1 MNISDYDFKKAKAA
15 KETFINTIHYQEIYG
30 PKTIVLTQ
38 IGSFYEVYGIQH
50 TGIQR
55 DFENDI
61 ECVIDDDDNDDNIID
76 TQYTEYRQI
85 CNLNVAEKKMVVTH
99 IPTNTI
105 CKVLMSGFGMIQI
118 DKYISI
124 LQKHGYIVVR
134 IDQESMGVKNPKRHV
149 QGIYSPG
156 CKVISSLEDE
166 VTTNNIVCIWIES
179 TLKQI
184 CIGISSIDTY
194 TGKCSMYQYTTDNLH
209 SPITYDD
216 LERYISIIRPNE
228 FIIISKMNSTT
239 IDEIIGFIG
248 IQQSNNISVHR
259 VDLRKCKK
267 VKNCEK
273 QTYQKE
279 LLSKFY
285 KFDDFSIFNQNF
297 YHHIIATQSF
307 CYLLDFIFEH
317 NPDLIR
323 NIEFPIFE
331 NLQQRLILY
340 NHSLKQLNIIDDG
353 VHTGKYSSICKM
365 LNECVTPLG
374 KRHFEFTLLHPII
387 DPIILNREYDIIEY
401 IMSMNIAHHN
411 FIQLSLKK
419 MGDLQKIIRGIL
431 IKRMTPKMVYILY
444 KFLTTSILID
454 NSLKNDTIVQQY
466 LLENNTLNSSEEVKE
481 IISYLENTF
490 YLERGRYYNYFIN
503 FNKIVIRPGISTE
516 LDELMKNEL
525 ESMDKINSCIIFL
538 NRIIDSKND
547 KTVDYIKLHETDKFG
562 LNLVCTVT
570 RSKLLIDA
578 LKKFK
583 DSEEIN
589 SKGAVELDYI
599 SSFDSEIKKFIF
611 VFEDLQLLRRTN
623 TENYIDCKFIQ
634 NLCTIGKKSKID
646 FNEEHNKTYNNC
658 IANLEKFYQSL
669 NRVYKYITSIDM
681 IYCKALI
688 AIKYHYCKPQIQENS
703 TSFFRVEKIRHPI
716 IECIQ
721 NNEFYIPNDLYLNS
735 QSMILY
741 GTNSVGKTSFIRSV
755 GISIILAQSG
765 FYVPAS
771 SFIYCPYENLFT
783 RILNNDNL
791 FESLSTFIVEM
802 LELKTILQFSKS
814 RSIILGDEL
823 CSGTESISGR
833 SIVVAGLESI
843 KDSKSTAIFTTHLH
857 ELMDYSEIKDM
868 IKDDKLIV
876 KHMSVIYNRAKN
888 LLIYNRTLKD
898 GNGPN
903 IYGLEVLKKLGFPIK
918 FLERADYLRI
928 KYFPLSGSVL
938 EKETSIYSSE
948 KIRGICEECNLE
960 MSTETHHIYHQKNA
974 DVNGFITTID
984 GRVFHKNH
992 PKNLKCVCE
1001 KCHKKFHA
1009 KDNDDVED
1017 ETSVLSVP
1025 SFSTI

>member
-1 MNISDYDFKKAKAA
+1 MNISDYNFKKATVA
-15 KETFINTIHYQEIYG
+15 KETFINTFYYQEIYG
-30 PKTIVLTQ
+30 QKTIVLTQ

-50 TGIQR
+50 TKIQANE
-55 DFENDI
+55 DFVDDIVNEDDDENDI
-61 ECVIDDDDNDDNIID
+61 LD
-76 TQYTEYRQI
+76 TQYTEFRQI
-85 CNLNVAEKKMVVTH
+85 CNLNIAEKKMLVTH

-105 CKVLMSGFGMIQI
+105 CKILMSGFGMIQI
-118 DKYISI
+118 EKYISI
-124 LQKHGYIVVR
+124 LQKNGYIVVR
-134 IDQESMGVKNPKRHV
+134 IDQDSMGVKSPGRHV

-156 CKVISSLEDE
+156 CRVTSSFDDE
-166 VTTNNIVCIWIES
+166 ITSNNTVCIWLES
-179 TLKQI
+179 TSKQI

-194 TGKCSMYQYTTDNLH
+194 IGKCSIYQYTADNLH

-216 LERYISIIRPNE
+216 LERFISITQPNE
-228 FIIISKMNSTT
+228 FIIISKMDNNT

-248 IQQSNNISVHR
+248 IQQSNNISIHR
-259 VDLRKCKK
+259 VDLRKSKK

-285 KFDDFSIFNQNF
+285 KFDDFSVFNQNF

-317 NPDLIR
+317 NPDLVR

-331 NLQQRLILY
+331 NLQKRLILY
-340 NHSLKQLNIIDDG
+340 NHSFKQLNIISDG
-353 VHTGKYSSICKM
+353 VHTGKYSSVCKM

-374 KRHFEFTLLHPII
+374 KRHFQFTLLHPIN
-387 DPIILNREYDIIEY
+387 DPIVLNREYNIIEY
-401 IMSMNIAHHN
+401 IMSMNSAHHN

-419 MGDLQKIIRGIL
+419 MGDLQKLIRGIL
-431 IKRMTPKMVYILY
+431 TKRITPKMLYVLY
-444 KFLTTSILID
+444 KFLITSLLID
-454 NSLKNDTIVQQY
+454 NSLKNDTVVQQY
-466 LLENNTLNSSEEVKE
+466 LLENDTLNSAEEVKQ
-481 IISYLENTF
+481 IILYLENTF
-490 YLERGRYYNYFIN
+490 YLEKGRYCNN
-503 FNKIVIRPGISTE
+503 FTNFEKIIIKPGISKN
-516 LDELMKNEL
+516 LDELLKNQL

-538 NRIIDSKND
+538 NRIIDCKND
-547 KTVDYIKLHETDKFG
+547 KNTNYVKLHETDKFG
-562 LNLVCTVT
+562 LTLVCTMA

-583 DSEEIN
+583 DSEKIN
-589 SKGAVELDYI
+589 SEGIVELDYI
-599 SSFDSEIKKFIF
+599 SSFDSEIKKFTF
-611 VFEDLQLLRRTN
+611 VFEDLQLLKKNT

-634 NLCTIGKKSKID
+634 NLCNIGKKVKEEVI
-646 FNEEHNKTYNNC
+646 EEHNITYNNA
-658 IANLEKFYQSL
+658 ISNLEQFYQSL
-669 NRVYKYITSIDM
+669 NRLYKYITSIDM

-703 TSFFRVEKIRHPI
+703 TGFFKVEKIRHPI

-755 GISIILAQSG
+755 GIAIILAQSG

-791 FESLSTFIVEM
+791 FEALSTFVVEM
-802 LELKTILQFSKS
+802 LELKTILQFSKPK
-814 RSIILGDEL
+814 SIILGDEL
-823 CSGTESISGR
+823 CSGTESISAK
-833 SIVVAGLESI
+833 SIVVAGLEFI
-843 KDSKSTAIFTTHLH
+843 RDNKSTAIFTTHLH
-857 ELMDYSEIKDM
+857 ELMEYSEINDM
-868 IKDDKLIV
+868 IKNNELVV
-876 KHMSVIYNRAKN
+876 KHMSVVYNRAKN
-888 LLIYNRTLKD
+888 ILIYNRMLKD
-898 GNGPN
+898 GNGSS

-918 FLERADYLRI
+918 YLERADYLRI
-928 KYFPLSGSVL
+928 KYFPLSGSIL
-938 EKETSIYSSE
+938 EKETSVYSAE
-948 KIRGICEECNLE
+948 KVRGICEECNVE
-960 MSTETHHIYHQKNA
+960 MSTETHHIYRQKNA
-974 DVNGFITTID
+974 DANGFITTAD

-1001 KCHKKFHA
+1001 KCHRKFHTNIE
-1009 KDNDDVED
+1009 NDED
-1017 ETSVLSVP
+1017 QMSVLTIP